1 MGWRAWVSPASLKSF
16 IISSFSYLLAMLKV
30 IVIGLGPIGLNAARA
45 VRGDPGM
52 KLVGLVDLDPSKL
65 GKTLAELSGGSK
77 DKGPKVVASIKET
90 LSAKPQAAIVTTGSH
105 FDKVASTLRQ
115 CIKDKLHVVSS
126 CEEMSFPAF
135 RHKALA
141 SKIDSEARKKKVALL
156 GTGVNPGF
164 VMDLLPA
171 VLSSMVTQVTGVKV
185 IRRLD
190 AAKRRQP
197 LQAKV
202 GATMTVEHFN
212 DLARQGKIG
221 HMGIGESVAMIA
233 RAFDRT
239 AKPADVKIT
248 LDPVVAQRPMDSLLG
263 TIEPGM
269 VCGMRNTARWSQ
281 NGFSIELDL
290 TMAVGAEEAQDRV
303 DLNGPVPLTLII
315 PGATPGD
322 SATVA
327 ALINCIRLL
336 PKVPPGLKTMLDV
349 PPATCCRV

>member
-1 MGWRAWVSPASLKSF
+1 
-16 IISSFSYLLAMLKV
+16 MLKV

-45 VRGDPGM
+45 VREDPGM
-52 KLVGLVDLDPSKL
+52 KLVGLVDLDPSKV
-65 GKTLAELSGGSK
+65 GKTLDELTGGSK
-77 DKGPKVVASIKET
+77 DKGPKVVASIKQT
-90 LSAKPQAAIVTTGSH
+90 LRAKPQAAILTTASH
-105 FDKVASTLRQ
+105 FDKVAPTLRE
-115 CIKDKLHVVSS
+115 CIKHKLHVVSS

-141 SKIDSEARKKKVALL
+141 RKIDPEARKKKVALL

-171 VLSSMVTQVTGVKV
+171 MLSSMVTQVSGVKV

-190 AAKRRQP
+190 AARRRQP

-202 GATMTVEHFN
+202 GATMTTEHFN
-212 DLARQGKIG
+212 GLAREGKIG

-233 RAFDRT
+233 ASFDRT

-248 LDPVVAQRPMDSLLG
+248 LDPVIAGRELDSLLG
-263 TIEPGM
+263 KIEPGM
-269 VCGMRNTARWSQ
+269 VCGMRNTARWEQ

-290 TMAVGAEEAQDRV
+290 TMAVGAEDAQDRV
-303 DLNGPVPLTLII
+303 ELSGPVPLTLVI

-327 ALINCIRLL
+327 AMVNCIRLL
-336 PKVPPGLKTMLDV
+336 PKVTPGLKTMLDV